1 MIFIGIP
8 VFNEAPTIGV
18 LLWQIRKTFQDFQ
31 RDYQILVYNDASTDA
46 TADILAPYTA
56 VLPLTVIRGEQRLGY
71 GGALEAIC
79 RAASERGRYARRDAL
94 ITMQG
99 DFTDN
104 PSDLPE
110 LVKRFEGGA
119 DLVVVERP
127 MSDRATM
134 PVPVRRFRQA
144 ARWVLRPFVRL
155 PGITDPF
162 ESFRL
167 YRLSVLRDVL
177 KRLDDGT
184 PLITHGGRAA
194 NVELL
199 VRTAPVARRVETIEL
214 PSRYDLRPRT
224 TRVRPMADTL
234 TLYRFGRAARAL
246 RSS

>member
-1 MIFIGIP
+1 
-8 VFNEAPTIGV
+8 V
-18 LLWQIRKTFQDFQ
+18 LWQIRKVFQDFP

-46 TADILAPYTA
+46 TSDVLSPYSS
-56 VLPLTVIRGEQRLGY
+56 VLPLSVIRSEQRVGY

-79 RAASERGRYARRDAL
+79 RAAAERGRYARRDAL

-99 DFTDN
+99 DFTDQ

-127 MSDRATM
+127 ASDVAGL
-134 PVPVRRFRQA
+134 PVPVRRLRKA
-144 ARWVLRPFVRL
+144 GRWVLRPFVRL

-162 ESFRL
+162 GSFRL
-167 YRLSVLRDVL
+167 YRLSLLRDVL
-177 KRLDDGT
+177 KRLPDGA
-184 PLITHGGRAA
+184 PLITHSGWAA

-199 VRTAPVARRVETIEL
+199 LRAAPLARKVETVEM

-224 TRVRPMADTL
+224 SRIRPMSDAL
-234 TLYRFGRAARAL
+234 MLYRVGRAARAL

>member
-18 LLWQIRKTFQDFQ
+18 LLWQIRKVFQDFP
-31 RDYQILVYNDASTDA
+31 RDYQILVYDDASTNA
-46 TADILAPYTA
+46 TSDILAPYTA
-56 VLPLTVIRGEQRLGY
+56 VLPLTVFRGEQRLGY

-79 RAASERGRYARRDAL
+79 RAAAERGRFARRNAL

-99 DFTDN
+99 DFTDR

-110 LVKRFEGGA
+110 VVKRFEAGA

-127 MSDRATM
+127 VSDLATA
-134 PVPVRRFRQA
+134 PIPVRRLRKA

-162 ESFRL
+162 GSFRL
-167 YRLSVLRDVL
+167 YRLSVLRNVL
-177 KRLDDGT
+177 KRLDGNT
-184 PLITHGGRAA
+184 PLIAHGGWAA

-199 VRTAPVARRVETIEL
+199 LRTAPLARRVETIEL
-214 PSRYDLRPRT
+214 PSSYDLRPRT
-224 TRVRPMADTL
+224 TRVRPMSDTL
-234 TLYRFGRAARAL
+234 MLYRFGRAARAL